1 MVLNQTLD
9 KIFGGII
16 NYDPVLGLAVVTFIA
31 SAIVVVAYKY
41 FSDQGALKRLREES
55 KQLQADVKNFK
66 DDPTKM
72 GEYNKKVMENF
83 VESMKQNWKPMLYT
97 FIPLI
102 ILFNWLRTTYTGKD
116 LNFLGLINNWFW
128 VYFILSMVFNS
139 ILRKIMKV
147 Y

>member
-1 MVLNQTLD
+1 MVLNQSLD
-9 KIFGGII
+9 KIFGSII

-31 SAIVVVAYKY
+31 SLIVVVAYKY
-41 FSDQGALKRLREES
+41 FSDQEALKRLREES

-72 GEYNKKVMENF
+72 SEYNKKVMANF
-83 VESMKQNWKPMLYT
+83 IESMKQNWKPMLYT

-102 ILFNWLRTTYTGKD
+102 ILFNWLRATYTGKD

-128 VYFILSMVFNS
+128 VYFLLSMVFNS